1 MRKLVMSTL
10 LAATAMLALPAQA
23 ATTIQATPT
32 GALIGGFGINGAS
45 TTYGQTFTAPIT
57 GTLTNFTL
65 WLSGGVGALFGGV
78 GSWNGGNSYAEGNGS
93 PTNLYQSADVAST
106 AAGAYSFSPNV
117 HVVAGQNYVAYLSVF
132 GVAGAN
138 AYTTMPLATPG
149 AGVNYFVWNN
159 DDDPR
164 GDASWNYFFDAGAAQ
179 FSATFAAGG
188 VPEPATWAML
198 ILGFGMVGGA
208 LRARRKAVAAFA

>member
-1 MRKLVMSTL
+1 MRKLLMTSL
-10 LAATAMLALPAQA
+10 LAASALLALPASA
-23 ATTIQATPT
+23 ATTISSTPNGSNIGT
-32 GALIGGFGINGAS
+32 FGAGGGS

-65 WLSGGVGALFGGV
+65 WLNGGVGALFGGV
-78 GSWNGGNSYAEGNGS
+78 GSWNGGSSYADGHGS
-93 PTNLYQSADVAST
+93 PTSLYQSATVSST

-138 AYTTMPLATPG
+138 SSTTMPLATPG

-159 DDDPR
+159 VDDPR
-164 GDASWNYFFDAGAAQ
+164 GDASWNYFSNFGSAQ
-179 FSATFAAGG
+179 FSASFTAGG

-198 ILGFGMVGGA
+198 IIGFGMVGGA
-208 LRARRKAVAAFA
+208 LRTRRKAAVAFA